1 MERSPSASPNAS
13 AGFAAVSVAAILWA
27 VSATYGRTLIDKG
40 ASPLE
45 ISASR
50 AWIAFLVLGALVWW
64 RRGRD
69 RAPSDAAPPAKWVVV
84 AFGLAIAG
92 ANYFYYSSI
101 ARLPVAVAIVI
112 QYTAPA
118 LVVLWLAVAERKRP
132 PPRVV
137 WALVAAIAGV
147 ALLSQ
152 LVEVL
157 TSDGKGLS
165 TSGILLSVGAA
176 VSFASYIVLSERMA
190 PAYGP
195 EGTLVRGFGVA
206 GALWIVVLSTQG
218 RPDTLLDGSLLPGV
232 VLLGFIATVIP
243 FMLFVWGLQRI
254 GAARAGIIS
263 TLEPLSAAFLAYV
276 WLDQTLDAWQ
286 IAGAGLVIVAI
297 AVVQTEQAST
307 VPASA
312 PID

>member
-1 MERSPSASPNAS
+1 M
-13 AGFAAVSVAAILWA
+13 AAVSAAAIMWA
-27 VSATYGRTLIDKG
+27 ASATYGRTLIDDG

-45 ISASR
+45 ISAAR
-50 AWIAFLVLGALVWW
+50 AWIAFAVLGALLWA

-69 RAPSDAAPPAKWVVV
+69 RMPVDRAPPAKWIWIG
-84 AFGLAIAG
+84 FGLSIAG
-92 ANYFYYSSI
+92 ANYFYYSAI
-101 ARLPVAVAIVI
+101 ARLPVAVAIVV

-118 LVVLWLAVAERKRP
+118 LVVLWLAVVDRQRP
-132 PPRVV
+132 STRVV
-137 WALVAAIAGV
+137 WALLGAIVGV

-152 LVEVL
+152 VIDLV
-157 TSDGKGLS
+157 
-165 TSGILLSVGAA
+165 TSGELSLSATGIALAA
-176 VSFASYIVLSERMA
+176 GSAFSFAAYILFGERMA

-206 GALWIVVLSTQG
+206 GALWAVVLATRG

-243 FMLFVWGLQRI
+243 FMLFVWGLERI

-263 TLEPLSAAFLAYV
+263 TLEPVSATFMAYV
-276 WLDQTLDAWQ
+276 FLDQTLDAWQ
-286 IAGAGLVIVAI
+286 IVGAALVIAAI
-297 AVVQTEQAST
+297 AVVQSEQAET
-307 VPASA
+307 VPAPA